1 MSALAIGVLFAI
13 LMFVLMLLRVPLAI
27 AMIFCAAG
35 GVVSVQ
41 GWNASVFQVGSA
53 PYAADYGLSVVPLFI
68 LMAEFASRTRLARE
82 LYVAGA
88 AFVGHWPGG
97 LAIATQL
104 GCAGFATISGSSLA
118 TTATVGS
125 VAMKEMGT
133 LRYSPALAAGSVA
146 SGGTLGI
153 LIPPSVI
160 MVIYCVLTEQSIGRM
175 FAAGILP
182 GLLMTALFALTIAI
196 WVMWRPGDAPRMAK
210 TPFRERM
217 QALLAVWP
225 VVFLFVF
232 VIGGIYLGVFT
243 ATEAAG
249 LGAFGALVVAW
260 LLGRM
265 NWTILIDSIRAST
278 VTSAM
283 VFLIVIGSSLF
294 SSFLA
299 VTGIT
304 QALQQLVEASQLP
317 PIGILLIIFG
327 VYVILGCLMESLGMI
342 LLTVPVFFPVL
353 MQLGYDPIWFGV
365 LLVIMVELGLITPP
379 VGMNLFVI
387 RSVAPDIP
395 LGQIIIG
402 AIPFIIA
409 MGACVA
415 LLIAFPEIALWLPNS
430 LYD

>member
-1 MSALAIGVLFAI
+1 MSALSIGVLFAI
-13 LMFVLMLLRVPLAI
+13 LMFLLMLLRVPLAI
-27 AMIFCAAG
+27 AMIVCAAG

-41 GWNASVFQVGSA
+41 GWPASLFQVGSA

-97 LAIATQL
+97 LATATQL

-125 VAMKEMGT
+125 VAMKEMST

-182 GLLMTALFALTIAI
+182 GLLMTVLFALTIAL
-196 WVMWRPGDAPRMAK
+196 WVFWRPGDAPRMAK
-210 TPFRERM
+210 TPLRQRID
-217 QALLAVWP
+217 ALIAVWP
-225 VVFLFVF
+225 VVVLFVF
-232 VIGGIYLGVFT
+232 VIGGIYLGIFT

-249 LGAFGALVVAW
+249 IGAFGAMAIAW
-260 LLGRM
+260 VLGRM
-265 NWTILIDSIRAST
+265 NWTILVDSIRAST

-304 QALQQLVEASQLP
+304 QALQQLVEASSLP
-317 PIGILLIIFG
+317 PLGILLIILA
-327 VYVILGCLMESLGMI
+327 VYLVLGCLMETLGMI
-342 LLTVPVFFPVL
+342 LLTVPVFFPNSCSS
-353 MQLGYDPIWFGV
+353 G
-365 LLVIMVELGLITPP
+365 T
-379 VGMNLFVI
+379 I
-387 RSVAPDIP
+387 RSGSA
-395 LGQIIIG
+395 
-402 AIPFIIA
+402 
-409 MGACVA
+409 
-415 LLIAFPEIALWLPNS
+415 WS
-430 LYD
+430 S

>member
-1 MSALAIGVLFAI
+1 MTPLLIGALFAM
-13 LMFVLMLLRVPLAI
+13 LMLALMLLRVPLAI
-27 AMIFCAAG
+27 AMILCAAG
-35 GVVSVQ
+35 GVISVQ
-41 GWNASVFQVGSA
+41 GWSASFFQVGSA

-68 LMAEFASRTRLARE
+68 LMAEFAARTRLSRE

-88 AFVGHWPGG
+88 ALVGHWPGG

-125 VAMKEMGT
+125 VAMKEMSA
-133 LRYSPALAAGSVA
+133 LRYSPSLAAGSVA

-160 MVIYCVLTEQSIGRM
+160 MVIYCILTEQSIGRM

-182 GLLMTALFALTIAI
+182 GLLMTGLFALTIAI
-196 WVMWRPGDAPRMAK
+196 WVAFRPGDAPRTVKAA
-210 TPFRERM
+210 FREQLKSLM
-217 QALLAVWP
+217 AVWP
-225 VVFLFVF
+225 VVFLFTF
-232 VIGGIYLGVFT
+232 VIGGIYLGLFT

-249 LGAFGALVVAW
+249 LGAFGAMVLAW

-265 NWTILIDSIRAST
+265 NWIILIDSIRAAT
-278 VTSAM
+278 ATSAM

-304 QALQQLVEASQLP
+304 QALQGLVAASSLP
-317 PIGILLIIFG
+317 PIGVLLIILAI
-327 VYVILGCLMESLGMI
+327 YIILGCLMESLGMI

-353 MQLGYDPIWFGV
+353 MQIGYDPIWFGV
-365 LLVIMVELGLITPP
+365 VLVIMVEFGLITPP

-387 RSVAPDIP
+387 RSVAPDVP
-395 LGQIIIG
+395 LGRIIIG
-402 AIPFIIA
+402 VLPFIV
-409 MGACVA
+409 MMLVCVTF
-415 LLIAFPEIALWLPNS
+415 LIIFPEIVLWLPDR